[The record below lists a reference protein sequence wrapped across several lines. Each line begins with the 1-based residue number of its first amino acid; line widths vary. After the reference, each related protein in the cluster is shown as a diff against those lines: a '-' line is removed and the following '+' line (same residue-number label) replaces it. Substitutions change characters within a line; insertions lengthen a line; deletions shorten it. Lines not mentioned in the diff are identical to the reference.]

1 MYFTILVTLVYLN
14 VWLTL
19 EAANITKMFRIKGD
33 VRGFAVFG
41 YVTVLS
47 KGASIGYAIWY
58 MWYCFGDLI
67 TNLFK

>member
-1 MYFTILVTLVYLN
+1 MYFTILIALVYLS

-47 KGASIGYAIWY
+47 KGAGVGYVIWY
-58 MWYCFGDLI
+58 IWYCFGDLL